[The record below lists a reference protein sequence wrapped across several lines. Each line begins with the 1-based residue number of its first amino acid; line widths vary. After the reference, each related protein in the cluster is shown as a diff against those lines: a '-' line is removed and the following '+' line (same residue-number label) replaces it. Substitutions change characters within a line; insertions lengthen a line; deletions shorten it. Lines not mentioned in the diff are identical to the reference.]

1 MKADRKPLGVINV
14 NGILGPAMAGPDSI
28 KAISEVIME
37 QYDKENEGRLSNRQ
51 VEQMMRDMYRSMNID
66 YKPTRAEV
74 EQYAKLLDLEKS
86 QQVDEKNIEKV
97 AKKYLVTPKV
107 EYKRYTQTKFEV
119 TNHRQSLLEK
129 QVLSHTTNASSNS
142 EGSLQETASVHS
154 QLSKTQELR
163 SVSIVSSQSTANNF
177 AATTTLN
184 SNRSASPIPKSA
196 PNPNDMKTA
205 FSEFDF
211 DKDGKINSFEFQ
223 RALMRYGWKFGVNP
237 MKINLEEHFNRVDS
251 DLDGLICYEE
261 FTSII
266 QGIN

>member
-1 MKADRKPLGVINV
+1 MKPERKPLGVINLS
-14 NGILGPAMAGPDSI
+14 GILGPAMAGPESL
-28 KAISEVIME
+28 KTISEVIME

-74 EQYAKLLDLEKS
+74 DQYAKLLDLEKS

-107 EYKRYTQTKFEV
+107 EYKKYTQTKYEV
-119 TNHRQSLLEK
+119 TTHRQSVFEK
-129 QVLSHTTNASSNS
+129 QSSTHTTNASSTG
-142 EGSLQETASVHS
+142 EGSLQEASSVHS

-163 SVSIVSSQSTANNF
+163 STVLSSQSTSVNF

-184 SNRSASPIPKSA
+184 SNRSASPAPKTA

-211 DKDGKINSFEFQ
+211 DKDEKINSFEFQ

-237 MKINLEEHFNRVDS
+237 MKVNLEEHFNRADS
-251 DLDGLICYEE
+251 DLDGLISYGE
-261 FTSII
+261 FASII
-266 QGIN
+266 HGIN

>member
-1 MKADRKPLGVINV
+1 MKTDRKPLGVINV
-14 NGILGPAMAGPDSI
+14 NGILGPAMAGPESL

-51 VEQMMRDMYRSMNID
+51 VEQLMRDMYRSMNID
-66 YKPTRAEV
+66 YRPTKAEV
-74 EQYAKLLDLEKS
+74 EQYARLLDLDKS

-97 AKKYLVTPKV
+97 AKKHLATPKI

-119 TNHRQSLLEK
+119 TSSRQSIVEK
-129 QVLSHTTNASSNS
+129 HSSSHTTNASSNS
-142 EGSLQETASVHS
+142 ESSQQETTSVTS
-154 QLSKTQELR
+154 QLSKTQELK
-163 SVSIVSSQSTANNF
+163 SCSIISSQSSKINF

-184 SNRSASPIPKSA
+184 SNRSTTPMPKPA

-205 FSEFDF
+205 FTEFDF
-211 DKDGKINSFEFQ
+211 DKDEKINSFEFQ

-251 DLDGLICYEE
+251 DLDGLISYEE
-261 FTSII
+261 FSSII
-266 QGIN
+266 HGIN